1 MSCIGTNRIISYG
14 RRDFNHDTHVP
25 GFRYGTKS
33 ASAFLDACSFR
44 AVRADRGDAACGREK
59 PTRTGRSCPR
69 SLRRSARS
77 TRICATAGR
86 GSENVG
92 NKFRRIKRN
101 LSGCARKDVLP
112 CKMMRAVAHD
122 VFSPRENMMY
132 SGDAGIFR
140 GLRPAIIKWV
150 RAKPA
155 RNVLRS
161 KTHHFLRSGKH
172 HIPKEYI
179 MRRRRASLGICRAA
193 PERMF
198 CHAK

>member
-1 MSCIGTNRIISYG
+1 M
-14 RRDFNHDTHVP
+14 
-25 GFRYGTKS
+25 
-33 ASAFLDACSFR
+33 
-44 AVRADRGDAACGREK
+44 
-59 PTRTGRSCPR
+59 
-69 SLRRSARS
+69 
-77 TRICATAGR
+77 
-86 GSENVG
+86 
-92 NKFRRIKRN
+92 
-101 LSGCARKDVLP
+101 SGCARKDVLP

-179 MRRRRASLGICRAA
+179 MRRRRASRAVCLRQTAICRSHYSLSIICDYSVFSILKPKKGPRLWLPAA
-193 PERMF
+193 AEGFVLSYVSGSPRVPPIDKTVRDDLIVLPVRYDF
-198 CHAK
+198 FR